1 MGRIRCV
8 LGDRSV
14 FFTEG
19 LRAILRQSPVATII
33 GTTQC
38 PEEVPALVC
47 RTQPDVVLVS
57 FEPPPASLAVARAIG
72 DVPVVVLTWSRR
84 EDDLL
89 DALRAGATGFLH
101 KEVEPDELLRAIE
114 AVAAGRTA
122 FPVGWERLLVSRLDG
137 RRPPGHRV
145 GDPVTLTQR
154 ERDIVQLIVDGHS
167 NKALA
172 AALGIAHQTAKN
184 RPAPIDQRVR
194 HRRELMTCW
203 RGGTGRRRRSGSSS
217 SRNGRPPAGRRPRS
231 CSRAWACRP
240 C

>member
-33 GTTQC
+33 GTTQS
-38 PEEVPALVC
+38 PEDVPGLVR

-57 FEPPPASLAVARAIG
+57 
-72 DVPVVVLTWSRR
+72 
-84 EDDLL
+84 
-89 DALRAGATGFLH
+89 
-101 KEVEPDELLRAIE
+101 
-114 AVAAGRTA
+114 
-122 FPVGWERLLVSRLDG
+122 RLDG
-137 RRPPGHRV
+137 HRPPGHRLH
-145 GDPVTLTQR
+145 DPVTLTQR

-184 RPAPIDQRVR
+184 HVR
-194 HRRELMTCW
+194 HVMAKLRV
-203 RGGTGRRRRSGSSS
+203 S
-217 SRNGRPPAGRRPRS
+217 SRVQLV
-231 CSRAWACRP
+231 AWALERGYIP
-240 C
+240 TETAATA